1 MRTLLSLLAAL
12 ALAASEARAQWEIFA
27 ETVPADGSWA
37 TYRVTRRKGGGEPS
51 VSEIRIASRDGTV
64 VAGTPCV
71 WLEIS
76 PVKWLGSRNRGR
88 LSFLI
93 PRAMDAEKAGRL
105 LFIAKEI
112 LFTDPEKG
120 AWYMFPEDVNWLT
133 DKVSLNSTCASVPD
147 GEAAAAD
154 AAGKSHA
161 CSLRKLSSRLYI
173 DPPFAK
179 EQVTEIAGR
188 VWRDTSTPF
197 GVVRAEW
204 TETSR
209 KGDETAVE
217 TKVMELVA
225 EGRET
230 SPPPPI
236 EHGDRFTLWR
246 LLSR

>member
-1 MRTLLSLLAAL
+1 MRHFLLLLAAL
-12 ALAASEARAQWEIFA
+12 MLTATEACAQWEIFA
-27 ETVPADGSWA
+27 ERIPADGSWA
-37 TYRVTRRKGGGEPS
+37 TYRVTRKKGEAEPT
-51 VSEIRIASRDGTV
+51 VSEIRIASRDGTI

-93 PRAMDAEKAGRL
+93 PRAMDAEKAGKL
-105 LFIAKEI
+105 LFVAKEI

-120 AWYMFPEDVNWLT
+120 PWYMFPEDVTWLT
-133 DKVSLNSTCASVPD
+133 EKVSLKSTCTSTPD
-147 GEAAAAD
+147 GEGTTTD
-154 AAGKSHA
+154 ATGKAHA
-161 CSLRKLSSRLYI
+161 CKQRRLASQLSI

-179 EQVTEIAGR
+179 EQVTEISGR
-188 VWRDTSTPF
+188 VWRDETSPF

-204 TETSR
+204 TETAR
-209 KGDETAVE
+209 KGDEIAVE

-225 EGRET
+225 EGRDT
-230 SPPPPI
+230 APPPPI